1 MYDSAFYKLSAREA
15 LKNNYWAAL
24 ICAVVCVVPSY
35 FSTKLG
41 AAAASFGLIPD
52 WSIRLL
58 SAAVQIFV
66 INILM
71 VGFIRFLM
79 KLAPR
84 EESGLSGYDYNL
96 VFSGYKENFIGTLA
110 ATFMR
115 QLKIFLW
122 SLLAAAPTIIGLA
135 LIVVFVPQGALE
147 ALLRQ
152 WLTAAMQ
159 PTDNNIMLLAD
170 IIEKTIPHVSIYMLI
185 WLAATALLIIPL
197 IRKTYL
203 YSMIP
208 FIMAAYPDMSCKRAF
223 KRSYDIMFGYRMRYF
238 LVQLSFLGFIF
249 MLYILYTFSGS
260 LILYSLATAA
270 LMPYQYMTY
279 YQFFKQRNETIEY
292 NIEKYGETEKRESVL

>member
-1 MYDSAFYKLSAREA
+1 MYNSAFYKLSAREA

-24 ICAVVCVVPSY
+24 ICAIVCVVPSY

-41 AAAASFGLIPD
+41 LVAVSFGLIPD
-52 WSIRLL
+52 WCVRILD
-58 SAAVQIFV
+58 AVVQIFV

-71 VGFIRFLM
+71 VGFIRFLI
-79 KLAPR
+79 KLTPR
-84 EESGLSGYDYNL
+84 DESGLSGYDYNL
-96 VFSGYKENFIGTLA
+96 VFSGYKENFLGTLA

-122 SLLAAAPTIIGLA
+122 SLLAAVPTLLA
-135 LIVVFVPQGALE
+135 AALVVALVPYDALK
-147 ALLRQ
+147 ALLQQ

-159 PTDNNIMLLAD
+159 PSDSNILLLAD
-170 IIEKTIPHVSIYMLI
+170 MLEQTIPHISIYMLI
-185 WLAATALLIIPL
+185 WLASTVLLIIPL
-197 IRKTYL
+197 VRKTYL

-208 FIMAAYPDMSCKRAF
+208 FIMAAYPDMRSKRAF

-238 LVQLSFLGFIF
+238 LVQLSFLGFLF
-249 MLYILYTFSGS
+249 MIYIVYTYSGS
-260 LILYSLATAA
+260 LILYCLANAA